1 MGKTRRTK
9 KFAAKKRLINPKDS
23 RIKKNAE
30 KIQEKEKKEKD
41 LTKNKVNEGLQVKE
55 LYNIKLNP
63 IEK

>member
-30 KIQEKEKKEKD
+30 KIEKEKKVKD
-41 LTKNKVNEGLQVKE
+41 LAKDKVNGGMQIKE
-55 LYNIKLNP
+55 L
-63 IEK
+63 